1 MDTATREASAFGSR
15 PQLLLCMNLQKE
27 HLAPGRRHMMAGTD
41 DVLTACAAILEG
53 WRARLWPIVH
63 LKRIAHAAWFNP
75 ASALTDWID
84 AYRPRPGELTFE
96 HPLPSAYSS
105 ARFAA
110 YMAEIGS
117 ATRIV
122 VIGFSLDE
130 SILATVIDGYHR
142 GHNLRITGDAVA
154 SRKLDYC
161 ELQLY
166 RRILLGLVSG
176 YAAIETLENA
186 LDPQTHAGRE
196 PRLA

>member
-1 MDTATREASAFGSR
+1 MDTVTREALALRCR

-75 ASALTDWID
+75 ASAMTDWLD
-84 AYRPRPGELTFE
+84 GYRPRPGEITFE

-110 YMAEIGS
+110 YMSEIGG

-122 VIGFSLDE
+122 MIGFSLDE
-130 SILATVIDGYHR
+130 SILATVIDGFHR
-142 GHNLRITGDAVA
+142 GHNLRVTGDAVA
-154 SRKLDYC
+154 SRQLDDC
-161 ELQLY
+161 PLDLY
-166 RRILLGLVSG
+166 RRVLLGLVSD
-176 YAAIETLENA
+176 YATIETLQDA
-186 LDPQTHAGRE
+186 LDPQAQPVR
-196 PRLA
+196 

>member
-1 MDTATREASAFGSR
+1 MEFQAQDLQASNSR
-15 PQLLLCMNLQKE
+15 AQLLLCMNLQKE

-41 DVLTACAAILEG
+41 DVLGSCAAIMEG

-84 AYRPRPGELTFE
+84 AYRPRPGELVFE

-117 ATRIV
+117 ATRV
-122 VIGFSLDE
+122 VMIGFSLDE
-130 SILATVIDGYHR
+130 SILATVIDGFHR
-142 GHNLRITGDAVA
+142 GHSLRVAGDATA
-154 SRKLDYC
+154 GRQLDYC
-161 ELQLY
+161 DLKTY
-166 RRILLGLVSG
+166 RRMLFGLIAD
-176 YAAIETLENA
+176 YAVLEPLSEA
-186 LDPQTHAGRE
+186 LDPTVAARS
-196 PRLA
+196 

>member
-1 MDTATREASAFGSR
+1 MEKIGTREALAVGSR

-75 ASALTDWID
+75 ASAMTDWLD
-84 AYRPRPGELTFE
+84 GYRPRPGEITFE

-110 YMAEIGS
+110 YMSEIGN

-122 VIGFSLDE
+122 MIGFSLDE
-130 SILATVIDGYHR
+130 SILATVVDGFHR
-142 GHNLRITGDAVA
+142 GHNLRVTGEAVA
-154 SRKLDYC
+154 SRQLDDC
-161 ELQLY
+161 PLDLY
-166 RRILLGLVSG
+166 RRVLLGLVAD
-176 YAAIETLENA
+176 YATIETLEDV
-186 LDPQTHAGRE
+186 LDPQAQAAR
-196 PRLA
+196 

>member
-1 MDTATREASAFGSR
+1 MQIETREALALGSR

-75 ASALTDWID
+75 ASAMTDWLD
-84 AYRPRPGELTFE
+84 GYRPRPGEITFE

-110 YMAEIGS
+110 YMSEIGG

-122 VIGFSLDE
+122 MIGFSLDE
-130 SILATVIDGYHR
+130 SIVATVIDGFHR
-142 GHNLRITGDAVA
+142 GHNLRVTGDAVA
-154 SRKLDYC
+154 SRQLDDC
-161 ELQLY
+161 PLDLY
-166 RRILLGLVSG
+166 RRVLLGLVSD
-176 YAAIETLENA
+176 YATIETLQDA
-186 LDPQTHAGRE
+186 LDPQAQPVR
-196 PRLA
+196 